1 MSNKSWLGF
10 VAGIAVGAT
19 TAVLL
24 APDKGKNTRK
34 RIKSKAKDWGVDLD
48 KVEQRVDK
56 GVDRVNDLAQSALDN
71 IGSYSPRKS
80 RKKIT
85 A

>member
-1 MSNKSWLGF
+1 MSSKSWLGF

-34 RIKSKAKDWGVDLD
+34 RIKSKAKDWGVDLE
-48 KVEQRVDK
+48 KVEQKVDK
-56 GVDRVNDLAQSALDN
+56 GVDRVSGLAQAALDKAN
-71 IGSYSPRKS
+71 NYTPIKS
-80 RKKIT
+80 RNKT
-85 A
+85 TS

>member
-1 MSNKSWLGF
+1 MNNKSWLGF

-34 RIKSKAKDWGVDLD
+34 RIKNKAKDLGVDLD
-48 KVEQRVDK
+48 KVEKTVDTGIDK
-56 GVDRVNDLAQSALDN
+56 VNGLAQSALDN
-71 IGSYSPRKS
+71 MGSYSKKPRKKFAY
-80 RKKIT
+80 R
-85 A
+85 

>member
-1 MSNKSWLGF
+1 MSSKSWLGF

-48 KVEQRVDK
+48 KVEKRVDK
-56 GVDRVNDLAQSALDN
+56 VSDLAQSTLDN
-71 IGSYSPRKS
+71 LSNYSPRKS
-80 RKKIT
+80 RKKIS

>member
-1 MSNKSWLGF
+1 MNNKPWLGF

-34 RIKSKAKDWGVDLD
+34 RIKNKAKNLGVDLD
-48 KVEQRVDK
+48 KVEKRVDTSISK
-56 GVDRVNDLAQSALDN
+56 VNGLAQSALDN
-71 IGSYSPRKS
+71 VSSYSKKPRKKFAY
-80 RKKIT
+80 R
-85 A
+85 

>member
-1 MSNKSWLGF
+1 MSSKSWLGF

-34 RIKSKAKDWGVDLD
+34 RIKSKAKNWGVDLD

-56 GVDRVNDLAQSALDN
+56 GVDRVNDMAQSALDN
-71 IGSYSPRKS
+71 LGNYSPRKS

-85 A
+85 T

>member
-71 IGSYSPRKS
+71 IGSYSPRKA